1 MADDASPSRLL
12 LASCHSQHYAHVPV
26 KDNIWDA
33 MRLRNASGLLWVG
46 DAIYGDDYD
55 EQHHVVPA
63 TPAVLQSLYQELL
76 HDNAGYRRF
85 RDDAT
90 MTVLGV
96 WDDHDYGVNN
106 GDRHYQFRIES
117 AAMFL
122 DFLRRSNRRTDLL
135 DLSIMERRAQ
145 AGRGLYGVKVL
156 DFRRPRGQELLS
168 DHEAGV
174 EPEVSPLDA
183 MSLSD
188 RSVAVFLIDCRSNKT
203 PWQKKNFADTFSLDY
218 EGDFLGEEQWQWLE
232 TALQRS
238 TATVNLIVQGL
249 QVHADR

>member
-1 MADDASPSRLL
+1 MSSSTSVEAASPSRLL
-12 LASCHSQHYAHVPV
+12 LASCHSQHYHDTNVL
-26 KDNIWDA
+26 WDA
-33 MRLRNASGLLWVG
+33 LRPRRATGFLWVG

-55 EQHHVVPA
+55 AAHRVVPA

-76 HDNAGYRRF
+76 QENAGYRRF
-85 RDDAT
+85 VQDAT
-90 MTVLGV
+90 TVLGV

-106 GDRHYQFRIES
+106 GDRTYPFRVES
-117 AAMFL
+117 AAAYL
-122 DFLRRSNRRTDLL
+122 DFLRGSNAPQAI
-135 DLSIMERRAQ
+135 DLSIMARRAQ

-168 DHEAGV
+168 DRAAGI
-174 EPEVSPLDA
+174 EPDA
-183 MSLSD
+183 TGAVNITALSD
-188 RSVAVFLIDCRSNKT
+188 RSVAVFLIDCRSNKS
-203 PWQKKNFADTFSLDY
+203 PWPRKNQLALDY

-232 TALQRS
+232 AALQRS